1 MILDAIVIA
10 LAAAAAPAIAEL
22 GEREEVDMALSAAP
36 EHLRA
41 EAGVYRLG
49 RSGYELVR
57 TSRNGFTCL
66 VSREPNAGTG
76 PQCYDAEGS
85 ETTLK
90 RDLLA
95 GKLLRQGKTH
105 DEVEA
110 LVSAAYNK
118 GELAAP
124 RKAGV
129 AYMLSKSF
137 RQVSPKTG
145 RTECIFPAHV
155 MVYAPYLK
163 NADIGSTKHF
173 GSVDVPWVLNEGRPD
188 AYILVVPHNSDVAG
202 CS

>member
-1 MILDAIVIA
+1 MTLDAILIA
-10 LAAAAAPAIAEL
+10 FATAAAPAIVEL
-22 GEREEVDMALSAAP
+22 GEKEEVEIALSAAP

-41 EAGVYRLG
+41 DAGVYRLG
-49 RSGYELVR
+49 PGGYQLVR
-57 TSRNGFTCL
+57 ASRNGFTCL
-66 VSREPNAGTG
+66 VAREPNSGIG

-110 LVSAAYNK
+110 LVGAAYK
-118 GELAAP
+118 TGELLPP

-129 AYMLSKSF
+129 AYMLSSHF

-145 RTECIFPAHV
+145 KTECIFPAHV

-163 NADIGSTKHF
+163 NVDIGSGKHF
-173 GSVDVPWVLNEGRPD
+173 GSTDVPWVLNEGRPD
-188 AYILVVPHNSDVAG
+188 AYILVVPHNSDVAA
-202 CS
+202 CH